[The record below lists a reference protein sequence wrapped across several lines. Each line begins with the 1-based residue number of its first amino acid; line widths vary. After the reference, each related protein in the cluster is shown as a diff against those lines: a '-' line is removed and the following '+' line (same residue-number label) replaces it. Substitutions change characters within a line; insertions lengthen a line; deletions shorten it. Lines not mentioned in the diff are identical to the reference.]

1 MRRFFSFPLL
11 AVFFLIISCTQ
22 PEKEEAREVRLFN
35 NNWAFSMADSAGSYQ
50 SPGFDDSQWRTLE
63 LPHDWSIEGEFSP
76 DHPAGI
82 GGGAL
87 PGGIGWY
94 RKSFKLEESAKDKR
108 VFIDFDGV
116 YMNSEV
122 WINGHHLGKRPNGY
136 ISFRYDLTPYLNYGE
151 KENVIAVKVDNS
163 KQPNSRWYS
172 GSGIYRN
179 VWLTRVNPLYVD
191 QWGTFVRT
199 SKITGDRAYLDIE
212 HTISNQLDRDTSFH
226 LMTEIFTPGGERIA
240 STGMSDVRIKS
251 KGEETIDL
259 SAEVAGPQLWSI
271 DKPQLYR
278 AVTTVLIGEEKLDE
292 YETEF
297 GIRNFHFDSDKGFFL
312 NGESVKL
319 KGVCL
324 HHDQGALGAALNRR
338 AKERQLE
345 IMKDMGV
352 NAIRT
357 AHNPP
362 APELLE
368 LCDSMGFIVMNETFD
383 EWKESKVEYGYSMYW
398 DEWHEQDLRDHIR
411 RDRNH
416 PSVMI
421 WSIGNEIPE
430 QWDSVGTTMTRELAG
445 IVRELDDTRPI
456 TTGNNGPTPDNSLI
470 QSGELDLIGYNYHHQ
485 DYADFPETFPGEKF
499 IATETNSALGTRG
512 SYDMPSDSIRVWPYK
527 WDEPF
532 HDGNPDHSCSAY
544 DNCHTPWGSTH
555 TATWKEIKNHDFM
568 SGMFIWTG
576 FDYLGEP
583 TPYEWPSRSSYF
595 GVVDLA
601 GFPKDA
607 YYFYKSEWTQDTVL
621 HVFPHWN
628 WEKGDTVDVWSYY
641 NNADEVELFLNGKS
655 LGTKGKP
662 ENKFHVQWRV
672 PYQPGAI
679 RAVSLKDEDVVA
691 TKEIRTA
698 GEPALL
704 KMDVDRNQIKA
715 DGKDLAYVSVSV
727 TDKNGNLVPR
737 ADNLVKFSLDGEAS
751 IVATDNGDQ
760 TSHASFQ
767 SHQRKT
773 FHGKCLA
780 IVKAGEEPG
789 QIVVKASA
797 EGLPD
802 GVVRIQTK

>member
-1 MRRFFSFPLL
+1 MKRIFAHLFLPLVL
-11 AVFFLIISCTQ
+11 LLSGCSGSPDRQTRVTEKFNESWHFTLSDSSIYQNPVFDHS
-22 PEKEEAREVRLFN
+22 
-35 NNWAFSMADSAGSYQ
+35 D
-50 SPGFDDSQWRTLE
+50 WRQLT

-94 RKSFKLEESAKDKR
+94 RKSFKMEESAKDKR
-108 VFIDFDGV
+108 VFIEFDGV
-116 YMNSEV
+116 YMNSQV
-122 WINGHHLGKRPNGY
+122 WINGHHLGERPNGY
-136 ISFRYDLTPYLNYGE
+136 ISFRYDLTPHLNYGK

-179 VWLTRVNPLYVD
+179 VWLTTVNPLYVD
-191 QWGTFVRT
+191 HWGTFVRST
-199 SKITGDRAYLDIE
+199 EITEERAFIDIE
-212 HTISNQLDRDTSFH
+212 HTIANQFKRDTSFH
-226 LMTEIFTPGGERIA
+226 LMTDFYTPEGELIA
-240 STGMSDVRIKS
+240 STGMSDIGINQ
-251 KGEETIDL
+251 KGKKVIDL
-259 SAEVAGPQLWSI
+259 SAEVPNPQLWSV
-271 DKPQLYR
+271 DTPQLYR
-278 AVTTVLIGEEKLDE
+278 AVTTVSIGKQTLDE

-297 GIRNFHFDSDKGFFL
+297 GIRDFYFDSEEGFFL
-312 NGESVKL
+312 NGESMKI

-324 HHDQGALGAALNRR
+324 HHDQGALGAALNYR

-345 IMKDMGV
+345 IMKEMGV

-362 APELLE
+362 APELLQ
-368 LCDSMGFIVMNETFD
+368 LCDRMGFIVMNEIFD
-383 EWKESKVEYGYSMYW
+383 EWKEPKVEYGYSMYW

-421 WSIGNEIPE
+421 WSIGNEILE
-430 QWDSVGTTMTRELAG
+430 QWDSAGVAMTRELAG

-456 TTGNNGPTPDNSLI
+456 TTGNNGPTPENSLI
-470 QSGELDLIGYNYHHQ
+470 RSGELDLIGYNYHHQ
-485 DYADFPETFPGEKF
+485 DYADFPEIFPGEKF
-499 IATETNSALGTRG
+499 IASETNSALATRG
-512 SYDMPSDSIRVWPYK
+512 SYDMPSDSIRVWPHK

-555 TATWKEIKNHDFM
+555 QATWNEIKNHDFM

-595 GVVDLA
+595 GIVDLA

-607 YYFYKSEWTQDTVL
+607 YYFYKSEWTEETVL

-628 WEKGDTVDVWSYY
+628 WQEGDTIDVWAYY

-655 LGTKGKP
+655 LGTKSKSD
-662 ENKFHVQWRV
+662 NKFHVQWRV
-672 PYQPGAI
+672 PYHPGTL
-679 RAVSLKDEDVVA
+679 RAVSRNGREVVA
-691 TKEIRTA
+691 TRKIQTA

-704 KMDVDRNQIKA
+704 KMEVDRNHIQA
-715 DGKDLAYVSVSV
+715 DGRDLAYVSVSV
-727 TDKNGNLVPR
+727 TDKQGNLVPR
-737 ADNLVKFSLDGEAS
+737 ADNLIKFSLDGEAS

-767 SHQRKT
+767 SHQRKA
-773 FHGKCLA
+773 FNGKCLA
-780 IVKAGEEPG
+780 IVKAGDKPD
-789 QIVVKASA
+789 QIVIKASS

-802 GVVRIQTK
+802 AVSKIRAK